1 MATTC
6 MQRLVHESEFSGR
19 LCRMAKKRT
28 CPNCGASDFKRCTRT
43 YPLIL
48 PGRQIN
54 VGRVK
59 VLECQGCL
67 HLIPTPEGE
76 AKLMRCLQVFGQMLE
91 QAKADKA
98 EQ

>member
-1 MATTC
+1 
-6 MQRLVHESEFSGR
+6 MQAWMHERPFCGT

-28 CPNCGASDFKRCTRT
+28 CPNCGASDFKRCTRA

-76 AKLMRCLQVFGQMLE
+76 EKLMRCLQMFGQMLQ
-91 QAKADKA
+91 QAKEDKA
-98 EQ
+98 KQ

>member
-1 MATTC
+1 M
-6 MQRLVHESEFSGR
+6 HNYEFCGT
-19 LCRMAKKRT
+19 LARMAKKRT
-28 CPNCGASDFKRCTRT
+28 CPKCGASEFKRCTRT
-43 YPLIL
+43 YPLIM

-76 AKLMRCLQVFGQMLE
+76 QKLLRSLQVFGQMLE
-91 QAKADKA
+91 QAKADK
-98 EQ
+98 